1 MTEPTF
7 AIIVANARSLSECFN
22 KRDTT
27 QINPQLESDHRLER
41 WCQVAAQGDW
51 KKFQKRLQWDGL
63 DIDTACS
70 ILNSVPIAKE
80 QELLDWTETLK
91 DIIQTAS
98 EWKLETKQLQSML
111 TDDPLLIA
119 TDSNNLIPFEDLLLP
134 LIHVARQKLLVC
146 LKLPALSP
154 SNLLLEL
161 LLPEAYLKLER
172 SLLISLTNLWDK
184 TLEEEFS
191 NFRPFGYHLLS
202 LMEIKTELEPETT
215 HYKAFMQN
223 LLQDGLLTLFQKYP
237 VLGRLIATRI
247 DFWVESTAEFLQ
259 RLKADIP
266 EIQQMFQSEQESKEK
281 LIVNPLGKV
290 IEIKANLSDPHQRG
304 RCVIGLTFESGLKLI
319 YKPKN
324 LDLDVAYQQ
333 LLEWCNQQNTL
344 LEFKTLKVLNR
355 SSYGWVEYVE
365 QLPVADEA
373 TAQRFYQRAGM
384 LLCLFYVLNT
394 TDCHYENLIASGEHL
409 ILIDMET
416 LMQHDACDMEES
428 PEKQLQI
435 SADRLLNRSVLR
447 SGLLPRW
454 DFNKNRPTAYDVSGL
469 GSVDADAVL
478 SDRVLTWKFINTDNM
493 HRAYETV
500 TLPLEKNIPI
510 LNGKPLSPNNYLD
523 QIVAGFEQMY
533 RFTIQHREA
542 LLAENSPLA
551 ALSSQQVRFVFRA
564 TKVYAVILQSL
575 LEPKYLRNGCDRSIE
590 LDILSRAFLTTQ
602 NKPLAWPILAS
613 ELQAMEQ
620 SDIPY
625 FTAQSDSNALTGG
638 VEQPLLGYFKAP
650 CYEQAISRLQAL
662 AETDLN
668 RQVAII
674 RGSFYARV
682 ARPPHFKD
690 SEVAETTGEQ
700 RSEIITISSKG
711 IENRQSS
718 EQRNQDRFKNAVCD
732 QQAVDSPISLTSDH
746 FLIAARDIAAK
757 ICAHATEDASGNF
770 SWIGLSYIPTAERF
784 QLQVTNESLYEG
796 NCGIALF
803 LAALDSLDGSNHFHD
818 LVLGAL
824 QNTRRI
830 LQLTNRETTQKW
842 AKKIG
847 IGGASGLG
855 SVIYSLTKI
864 SQFLKKD
871 LLLEDALNAANLI
884 TPELISADQ
893 RLDVIAG
900 SSGAIL
906 GLLAL
911 YDKTANSAVLSKAI
925 ACGQHLLSNQISLC
939 GAPKAW
945 KTLEDK
951 PLTGFSHGAAG
962 IAYALVRLYSVTGDR
977 AYLEAACEGIA
988 YEHHLF
994 SPSVANWPDL
1004 RTHTYQNGQPT
1015 YQTSWCHGAA
1025 GIGLARLGSWSI
1037 LETEA
1042 IHQDVEVALQAIQ
1055 KHTLHSV
1062 DHLCCGN
1069 FSRIET
1075 LLVAAQT
1082 LARPELQEAAQA
1094 QASWVIARATQ
1105 AGAYQ
1110 LFANLPNDVFNPS
1123 FFQGTAGIGYGLL
1136 RLANP
1141 TALPSVLLWE

>member
-1 MTEPTF
+1 MTESIF
-7 AIIVANARSLSECFN
+7 ATIVTGARSLSECLN
-22 KRDTT
+22 KNDTT
-27 QINPQLESDHRLER
+27 LVNQCFEN
-41 WCQVAAQGDW
+41 WCQIVAQGDW
-51 KKFQKRLQWDGL
+51 KVFQKRLQWDGL
-63 DIDTACS
+63 NINTARSNQNS
-70 ILNSVPIAKE
+70 IPVTGEQPLPDWTTTLKNIIKTSSQWTLEAKQPKLPIADALFPISVDSE
-80 QELLDWTETLK
+80 NLL
-91 DIIQTAS
+91 
-98 EWKLETKQLQSML
+98 
-111 TDDPLLIA
+111 
-119 TDSNNLIPFEDLLLP
+119 PFEDLLLP
-134 LIHVARQKLLVC
+134 LIHVARQ
-146 LKLPALSP
+146 
-154 SNLLLEL
+154 NLLTHLATLSDNHLPLEV
-161 LLPEAYLKLER
+161 LLPEAYLTLER

-202 LMEIKTELEPETT
+202 FMEIKTELESETT
-215 HYKAFMQN
+215 HYKAFVQN

-266 EIQQMFQSEQESKEK
+266 EIQQMFHCEQESKEQSLVK
-281 LIVNPLGKV
+281 LLGKV
-290 IEIKANLSDPHQRG
+290 TEIKANLSDPHQRG

-319 YKPKN
+319 YKPKDLG
-324 LDLDVAYQQ
+324 LDIAYQQ
-333 LLEWCNQQNTL
+333 LLEWCNQQDIPL
-344 LEFKTLKVLNR
+344 SFKTLKVLNR
-355 SSYGWVEYVE
+355 SSYGWVEYIE
-365 QLPVADEA
+365 QLPIDDEA
-373 TAQRFYQRAGM
+373 SAQRFYQRAGM

-428 PEKQLQI
+428 PEKQLQTSI
-435 SADRLLNRSVLR
+435 DRLLNESVLR
-447 SGLLPRW
+447 SSLLPHW
-454 DFNKNRPTAYDVSGL
+454 GFNKNQAAAYDISGL
-469 GSVDADAVL
+469 GGVDADAAL

-493 HRAYETV
+493 HRDYETV

-510 LNGKPLSPNNYLD
+510 LNGMPLSPNDYLAE
-523 QIVAGFEQMY
+523 IIAGFQQMY
-533 RFTIQHREA
+533 RFLIQNREA

-551 ALSSQQVRFVFRA
+551 ALSSQRVRFVFRA

-575 LEPKYLRNGCDRSIE
+575 LDPKYLKNGCDRSIE

-602 NKPLAWPILAS
+602 NKPLAWPILSS

-620 SDIPY
+620 LDIPY
-625 FTAQSDSNALTGG
+625 FAAQSGSDTLTTGL
-638 VEQPLLGYFKAP
+638 EQPLLRCFKEP
-650 CYEQAISRLQAL
+650 CYDRVISKLQAL
-662 AETDLN
+662 EETDLI
-668 RQVAII
+668 QQIEII
-674 RGSFYARV
+674 RGSFYSRV
-682 ARPPHFKD
+682 ARPPQF
-690 SEVAETTGEQ
+690 EQ
-700 RSEIITISSKG
+700 IEIADTASKQLSEIVTIGSKG
-711 IENRQSS
+711 IENKEKRAERRQ
-718 EQRNQDRFKNAVCD
+718 DWFKNEVFD
-732 QQAVDSPISLTSDH
+732 RSPVNPSTDLTSHH
-746 FLIAARDIAAK
+746 FLTAARDIATK
-757 ICAHATEDASGNF
+757 ICSHATEDESGNI
-770 SWIGLSYIPTAERF
+770 SWIGLSYLPTVERF
-784 QLQVTNESLYEG
+784 QLQVANESLYDG

-803 LAALDSLDGSNHFHD
+803 LAALDSLDGSNQFHD
-818 LVLGAL
+818 WALGAV

-830 LQLTNRETTQKW
+830 LQIADREIIQKW
-842 AKKIG
+842 ARRIG

-864 SQFLKKD
+864 SQFLKED
-871 LLLEDALNAANLI
+871 LLLNDALNAVNLI
-884 TPELISADQ
+884 TMELIAGDKQ
-893 RLDVIAG
+893 LDVTAG
-900 SSGAIL
+900 ASGAIL

-911 YDKTANSAVLSKAI
+911 YDKTANPAVLHKAI
-925 ACGQHLLSNQISLC
+925 ACGQQLLSTQVSLC

-945 KTLEDK
+945 KTIEEK

-962 IAYALVRLYSVTGDR
+962 IAYALLRLYSVTGDR
-977 AYLEAACEGIA
+977 AYLEAAREGIA

-1037 LETEA
+1037 LEAEA
-1042 IHQDVEVALQAIQ
+1042 IHQDVEAALQAIQ

-1082 LARPELQEAAQA
+1082 LARPELRDIAQDKA
-1094 QASWVIARATQ
+1094 GWVIARAAE

-1141 TALPSVLLWE
+1141 AALPSVLLWE